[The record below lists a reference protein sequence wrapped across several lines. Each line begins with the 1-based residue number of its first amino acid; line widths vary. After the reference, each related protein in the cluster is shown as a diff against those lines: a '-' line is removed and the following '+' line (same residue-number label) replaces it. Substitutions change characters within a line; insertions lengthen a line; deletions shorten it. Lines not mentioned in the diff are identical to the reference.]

1 MKYLARLLLPVLLA
15 TSALPLQAQA
25 PAPAAAANT
34 PQATVAAMNQAM
46 ERGDW
51 KAAAAQFDPQALKD
65 FRAMLMPVIDAAP
78 AAQRETMVK
87 TMFDIGS
94 LDELKRASDGDFFA
108 SYMGGILSLAGGKL
122 VSNDIIGEVAEG
134 ADVRHVVTRS
144 RVAAQGIEMT
154 KMDVVSLRRT
164 PQGWRV
170 QLKGDMTGM
179 AELMKRRLQ
188 GDGGKGAD

>member
-1 MKYLARLLLPVLLA
+1 MKCVVTGGARGIGRAVC
-15 TSALPLQAQA
+15 
-25 PAPAAAANT
+25 AA
-34 PQATVAAMNQAM
+34 
-46 ERGDW
+46 
-51 KAAAAQFDPQALKD
+51 F
-65 FRAMLMPVIDAAP
+65 
-78 AAQRETMVK
+78 
-87 TMFDIGS
+87 
-94 LDELKRASDGDFFA
+94 
-108 SYMGGILSLAGGKL
+108 
-122 VSNDIIGEVAEG
+122 VAEG

-144 RVAAQGIEMT
+144 KVAAQGIEMT